1 MIENAYSIA
10 EAIIRYC
17 GEKTAIINRV
27 PVSGG
32 DINRAYALDLSD
44 GNRLFMKANSRNN
57 LGFFEAEAAGLF
69 AIRVTRTARTP
80 EVIAVGTDEDDA
92 FLLLEYIMPGK
103 GNRASSEELGHDLA
117 MMHMANTDAFVKD
130 GGFGFTADNYIGAGK
145 QINTPK
151 ETWTEF
157 FIECRLV
164 PQFECASEFFDGDER
179 RSIDTFLS
187 RIDRYITEPEHPSL
201 LHGDL
206 WAGNYMIDHDGHPWL
221 IDPAVYVGHAEAD
234 LAMTELFGG
243 FDRSFY
249 DAYRDTA
256 GIDPEYRDRKDI
268 YNLYHLLNHM
278 NLFGGGY
285 LHSVKAVLKRY
296 V

>member
-1 MIENAYSIA
+1 MIENACGLA
-10 EAIIRYC
+10 EAISRCC
-17 GEKTAIINRV
+17 GENIAIVKRV
-27 PVSGG
+27 RVSGG
-32 DINRAYALDLSD
+32 DINRAYALELSD
-44 GNRLFMKANSRNN
+44 GSRLFMKANSRSNQ
-57 LGFFEAEAAGLF
+57 GFFESEEAGLS
-69 AIRVTRTARTP
+69 AIRETGTIRVP
-80 EVIAVGTDEDDA
+80 EVKAIGTDGDDA
-92 FLLLEYIMPGK
+92 FLLLEYIPSGT

-117 MMHMANTDAFVKD
+117 RMHQAYTDPFVKD
-130 GGFGFTADNYIGAGK
+130 GRFGFTADNYIGAGK

-157 FIECRLV
+157 FIECRLT
-164 PQFECASEFFDGDER
+164 PQFDRAVNYFDRDER
-179 RSIDTFLS
+179 RSIDVFLN
-187 RIDRYITEPEHPSL
+187 RVDRYLTEPEHPSL

-206 WAGNYMIDHDGHPWL
+206 WAGNYMVDRDGHPWL

-243 FDRSFY
+243 FERTFY

-256 GIDPEYRDRKDI
+256 GIDPGYRDRKVI
-268 YNLYHLLNHM
+268 YNLYHLLNHL

-285 LHSVKAVLKRY
+285 LHSVKAVMRRY